1 MLIEIHG
8 NPGSM
13 SPDDFA
19 ATVADSGLDAVV
31 ITRKNSVEGLDAYAS
46 ALDAEDIDAFV
57 GVELTL
63 DRGSV
68 VFIPSDPATLTEGNW
83 AADGDHWSLD
93 ALNARCADLD
103 GALVAAHPYF
113 RSDEPAMG
121 DRVYRINGLSGVVTR
136 IGRGRSNWDRLA
148 DQAAAKRRGGRLASA
163 GGALEHLGC
172 AATVVPDTV
181 DTQADLVRALRD
193 GACLPVELDD
203 PAQPRDREP
212 PRPISRVQRDDG
224 DGRRGGRR
232 DDRRGGRGRRD
243 DRRGPRRGPRRD

>member
-8 NPGSM
+8 NPGTL
-13 SPDDFA
+13 SPEDFA
-19 ATVADSGLDAVV
+19 AAVADSGLDAVV
-31 ITRKNSVEGLDAYAS
+31 ITRTNNADGLDAYAN
-46 ALDAEDIDAFV
+46 ALDAEDIDAYL
-57 GVELTL
+57 GVELSL

-68 VFIPSDPATLTEGNW
+68 VYIPSDPATLSGGNW
-83 AADGDHWSLD
+83 SGDDGQWTVDTLNHRAAE
-93 ALNARCADLD
+93 LD
-103 GALVAAHPYF
+103 GALVVAHPYF
-113 RSDEPAMG
+113 KSDEPAMG
-121 DRVYRINGLSGVVTR
+121 DRVYRIQGLHGVVTR

-148 DQAAAKRRGGRLASA
+148 DQVAAKRSGSRLASA
-163 GGALEHLGC
+163 GGVLEHLGC

-181 DTQADLVRALRD
+181 ESQADLVNALRD

-203 PAQPRDREP
+203 PAAPRDREP
-212 PRPISRVQRDDG
+212 PRPISRVQRDES